1 MEIVKMK
8 IIKLLALL
16 LILSACTK
24 EIPILYGT
32 DGREIPMVFQNFP
45 DIPFPDKSY
54 LSLEDSK
61 TMGNGDN
68 WTGSVCFTTNFNA
81 GRVFDFFVAEMP
93 KKGWVEIAVV
103 RAEISQMTYVKDGR
117 AAQILIQMEG
127 KDSAFVTVTAVPN
140 QASVKF
146 INNSGE

>member
-1 MEIVKMK
+1 MK
-8 IIKLLALL
+8 IIKLFIVLL
-16 LILSACTK
+16 LLNACTK
-24 EIPILYGT
+24 EAPILYGT

-61 TMGNGDN
+61 TMGNGET
-68 WTGSVCFTTNFNA
+68 WTGSVCFTTGFNA
-81 GRVFDFFVAEMP
+81 GRVFDFFVAELP

-117 AAQILIQMEG
+117 AIQVLIQMEG
-127 KDSAFVTVTAVPN
+127 KDSAFVTITAIPN
-140 QASVKF
+140 QASVKL
-146 INNSGE
+146 INNNGE